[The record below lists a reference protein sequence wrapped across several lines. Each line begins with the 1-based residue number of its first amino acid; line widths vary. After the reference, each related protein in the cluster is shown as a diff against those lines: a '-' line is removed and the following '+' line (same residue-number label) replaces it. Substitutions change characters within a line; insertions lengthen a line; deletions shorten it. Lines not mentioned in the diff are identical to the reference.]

1 MAYVAA
7 QLAEPGVDL
16 EIDVRGRRRPAKVG
30 SKPLYKKEKA

>member
-7 QLAEPGVDL
+7 ELTEPGTEL